1 MRRSMQQRVTTFL
14 AVVTLVGWA
23 LLPPPHAAAQPHPER
38 RIISKIAP
46 TYPELARRM
55 HLQGAVKLEVGV
67 KADGAVKSTRAL
79 GGNPVLV
86 QAAADAVSKWKFE
99 VSSGETVEIVQL
111 TFQP

>member
-1 MRRSMQQRVTTFL
+1 MQPKSDHISGRGSRGW
-14 AVVTLVGWA
+14 VGA
-23 LLPPPHAAAQPHPER
+23 GSGAAAAAQPHPER

-67 KADGAVKSTRAL
+67 KADGGVKSTRAL

>member
-1 MRRSMQQRVTTFL
+1 MHRGVTAFL
-14 AVVTLVGWA
+14 AVVAIIGMA
-23 LLPPPHAAAQPHPER
+23 LASAQQVSAQPHPDR
-38 RIISKIAP
+38 RVITKVAP
-46 TYPELARRM
+46 AYPELAKRM

-67 KADGAVKSTRAL
+67 KADGGVKSTRVI

-99 VSSGETVEIVQL
+99 VTQGETVEIVQL

>member
-1 MRRSMQQRVTTFL
+1 MRRRVTTFL
-14 AVVTLVGWA
+14 AVVAVVGLALVPA
-23 LLPPPHAAAQPHPER
+23 QRASAQPHPER
-38 RIISKIAP
+38 RVISKIAP
-46 TYPELARRM
+46 AYPELARRM

-67 KADGAVKSTRAL
+67 KADGAVKSTRVL

-99 VSSGETVEIVQL
+99 VSPGETVEIVQL

>member
-1 MRRSMQQRVTTFL
+1 MHRGVSTFL
-14 AVVTLVGWA
+14 AVIAITGFAFV
-23 LLPPPHAAAQPHPER
+23 PPQRASAQPHPDR
-38 RIISKIAP
+38 RVITKVAP
-46 TYPELARRM
+46 DYPELAKRM

-67 KADGAVKSTRAL
+67 KADGVVKSTRVI

-99 VSSGETVEIVQL
+99 VAQSETVEIIQL

>member
-1 MRRSMQQRVTTFL
+1 MRRSIHRGVTAFL
-14 AVVTLVGWA
+14 AVVAVGGLALVPTQQA
-23 LLPPPHAAAQPHPER
+23 SAQPHPER
-38 RIISKIAP
+38 KIISKIAP

-86 QAAADAVSKWKFE
+86 QAAAEAVTKWKFE

>member
-1 MRRSMQQRVTTFL
+1 VVAIVGLALVPAHRVS
-14 AVVTLVGWA
+14 
-23 LLPPPHAAAQPHPER
+23 AQAHPER

-67 KADGAVKSTRAL
+67 KSDRAVKSTRAP

-99 VSSGETVEIVQL
+99 LSQGETVEIAQL
-111 TFQP
+111 TFQPSINAKN

>member
-1 MRRSMQQRVTTFL
+1 MHRGITAFL
-14 AVVTLVGWA
+14 AAVAITGFALVPA
-23 LLPPPHAAAQPHPER
+23 QRASAQPHPER
-38 RIISKIAP
+38 RVITRVTP
-46 TYPELARRM
+46 DYPELAKRM

-67 KADGAVKSTRAL
+67 KADGAVKSTRVI

-99 VSSGETVEIVQL
+99 ASQGDTVEIVQL